1 MPLKNDVPSPI
12 EWWSI
17 TKKNQVMS
25 WNYQI
30 IWSLG
35 ALGLWRKD
43 FLKKFLKKK
52 FFFEIFFEIFDPPEP
67 YYLRGLNNLVI
78 SGHNLVPFCYRPSFY
93 RGRNNIFEESQNG
106 YFFNFGKI
114 FSEGCAPMGV
124 KMIFPKLPT
133 KEVLGYRRSSK
144 NQIPLPYIETRFQ
157 KSMC

>member
-1 MPLKNDVPSPI
+1 MMVRNKKEPSYVLKLPNY
-12 EWWSI
+12 SI
-17 TKKNQVMS
+17 FRGNRTQEEIFFEK
-25 WNYQI
+25 
-30 IWSLG
+30 
-35 ALGLWRKD
+35 
-43 FLKKFLKKK
+43 
-52 FFFEIFFEIFDPPEP
+52 FFEIFFEIFDPPEP
-67 YYLRGLNNLVI
+67 YYLRGSNNLVI